1 MATTVQGWKAV
12 EQVMRELGYP
22 YSVRWLRTLAK
33 DPPKGCSLLPV
44 FAIGRRGRRKLD
56 CLSVVADGSL
66 QVGFKSV
73 VDVTITPHRA

>member
-22 YSVRWLRTLAK
+22 YSERWLRTLAK

-44 FAIGRRGRRKLD
+44 YAIGRRGRIIATREGLAAWVETNRVH
-56 CLSVVADGSL
+56 LSVE
-66 QVGFKSV
+66 
-73 VDVTITPHRA
+73 RAA